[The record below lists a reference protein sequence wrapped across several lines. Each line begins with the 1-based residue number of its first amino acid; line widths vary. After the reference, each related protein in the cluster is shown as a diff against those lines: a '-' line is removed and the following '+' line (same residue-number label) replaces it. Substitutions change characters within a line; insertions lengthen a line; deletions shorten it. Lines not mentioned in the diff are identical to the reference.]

1 MAAAPPQA
9 SPQRSAAP
17 SASVPASVRLIRAGS
32 GPGLLFAL
40 FLTSGC
46 VIGSPTPSPT
56 PLESTRPSDAAV
68 TPTPSGS
75 AAASPSAASPR
86 ALGPGTYAKVVVDGL
101 RIRVSAKSDATAVGA
116 LFFSDVVRIRADAGV
131 SGGYHWYEIETI
143 QTANDQHLTG
153 YIAGSK
159 GDTKYLEP
167 MSGPPSASP
176 VRSPSSSPS
185 SAPGASSSPSG

>member
-1 MAAAPPQA
+1 MAAAPA
-9 SPQRSAAP
+9 SAAR
-17 SASVPASVRLIRAGS
+17 VRLIRAPS

-46 VIGSPTPSPT
+46 VSGSPTPSPT
-56 PLESTRPSDAAV
+56 PVESIGPSDAA
-68 TPTPSGS
+68 PTPAASSSPAVSAS
-75 AAASPSAASPR
+75 AAASPG

-101 RIRVSAKSDATAVGA
+101 RIRVRPKADATAVGA

-153 YIAGSK
+153 YMAGSK

-167 MSGPPSASP
+167 MAGPPSPTP
-176 VRSPSSSPS
+176 VRSPSTSPAA
-185 SAPGASSSPSG
+185 SASG

>member
-9 SPQRSAAP
+9 SPQCSAAP
-17 SASVPASVRLIRAGS
+17 SASVPAPVRLIRAPS

-40 FLTSGC
+40 FVTSGC
-46 VIGSPTPSPT
+46 VFGSPTPSPT

-75 AAASPSAASPR
+75 AAASSSAAASPR
-86 ALGPGTYAKVVVDGL
+86 ALGPGTYARVVVDGL

-167 MSGPPSASP
+167 MSGPPSPTP
-176 VRSPSSSPS
+176 VRSPSSSPAA
-185 SAPGASSSPSG
+185 SASG